1 MREKPPGS
9 FCSALSCS
17 RFATLE
23 HPQPWG
29 QSPRGGSCSLHPQ
42 GVPGR
47 RVWGAGRA
55 GTASAPTVG
64 AQTHTGARTQP
75 EHPGGREEVGYDVY
89 SLFFCSCCA
98 ALYAGG
104 AAGCYL
110 HPNPG
115 QRGLGRES
123 RLAKGPGW
131 EIFPWGSFSVGSELS
146 REEPRESVA
155 VRGALNSAERWDR
168 PSRPLAAAVAVF
180 SSFPMGIW
188 LPAWGCRDPINET
201 QEQRPA
207 TCGNPGS
214 AGSGSVPGGQ
224 KVPMWSW

>member
-1 MREKPPGS
+1 MLSGAAAALGALGGVYLPPVQTHPVLPGTAASALSSGQGVNSPLTATENRVCSLSTAQELLRKPSRAGRRLPDLQTPPRRAAVREKPPGS

-47 RVWGAGRA
+47 RVWGAGRG
-55 GTASAPTVG
+55 GTVSAPTVG
-64 AQTHTGARTQP
+64 AHTHAGAHTQP

-98 ALYAGG
+98 ALYPGG

-115 QRGLGRES
+115 SE
-123 RLAKGPGW
+123 GW
-131 EIFPWGSFSVGSELS
+131 GG
-146 REEPRESVA
+146 
-155 VRGALNSAERWDR
+155 N
-168 PSRPLAAAVAVF
+168 
-180 SSFPMGIW
+180 
-188 LPAWGCRDPINET
+188 PAWQRDP
-201 QEQRPA
+201 
-207 TCGNPGS
+207 
-214 AGSGSVPGGQ
+214 AGRFSLAGASRWGL
-224 KVPMWSW
+224 S